1 MIREAVDLGFSCR
14 EACESAHRMSTL
26 TVCRRRPLAVVVL
39 AGLTMNLRESDA
51 GPAASGATS
60 VSRGDMLNW
69 LADGQKGL
77 WIQAGNSKW
86 FYARFLNICPG
97 LQSTNSLVFETGV
110 QTLVPSNG
118 PPKNRNA
125 GVLLQP
131 QTQCVKPDSLL
142 M

>member
-1 MIREAVDLGFSCR
+1 
-14 EACESAHRMSTL
+14 MSTL
-26 TVCRRRPLAVVVL
+26 RVWRASAAFAVLVL
-39 AGLTMNLRESDA
+39 AGLNVNLRESGAD
-51 GPAASGATS
+51 PAATDATS
-60 VSRGDMLNW
+60 VSRANMLNW

-86 FYARFLNICPG
+86 FYARFANICPG
-97 LQSTNSLVFETGV
+97 LQSTNSPVFETGASNRIDRTSSISVSGHQRCKV

-131 QTQCVKPDSLL
+131 QTQ
-142 M
+142 